1 MKHIMW
7 LQVCTPAHAID
18 GKILYKVQHKNKPH
32 LVGIQEFRA
41 AIYIKD
47 LKAGKLD
54 ACTKVG

>member
-1 MKHIMW
+1 MW

-32 LVGIQEFRA
+32 LVGIQKFRA
-41 AIYIKD
+41 AVYIKD
-47 LKAGKLD
+47 LKAGKLG